1 MENKNIMK
9 AIEKMLQ
16 GVSKSP
22 KKVASITVVFKNDKG
37 EEVENELEDEE
48 MDEEKE
54 GK

>member
-9 AIEKMLQ
+9 AIEKMLS
-16 GVSKSP
+16 GIGDKP

-37 EEVENELEDEE
+37 EEVENELDEE
-48 MDEEKE
+48 MEEEKE